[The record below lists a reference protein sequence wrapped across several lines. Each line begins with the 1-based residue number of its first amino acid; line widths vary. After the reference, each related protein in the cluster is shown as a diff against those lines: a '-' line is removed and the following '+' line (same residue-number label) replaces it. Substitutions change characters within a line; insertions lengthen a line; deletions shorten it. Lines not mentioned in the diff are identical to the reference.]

1 MYRKLRY
8 HWPEYFMEAA
18 GLATFMISACVFT
31 VLLMYPASPV
41 AHWIVDPIWKRAVI
55 GIAMGST
62 AIALIYSPWGKR
74 SGAHF
79 NPSVTIAFFRL
90 GKIAPGDAF
99 LYIVSQFTGAITG
112 VLLCA
117 VFFRS
122 WISDSRVNYVVT
134 APGPKGASVALVSEF
149 VISFLLMMMVLVF
162 SNNKRLAAFT
172 GIFAGILVATYITV
186 EAPLSGM
193 SMNPARTFGS
203 ALPAHMWK
211 DWWIYFS
218 APPLGMLAAAE
229 AYVKLAGAHK
239 VICAKLHH
247 GADRRCI
254 FKCGYR
260 RADAEPNSPS
270 MLDPVGKRGDSS
282 DVRDGA
288 SRRRKGKINLLKQ
301 LIVTAIFAVPS
312 LGASGSALISEEKSL
327 TLEGPRKDS
336 EDRHLGTIVGPEHPH
351 NMAWGDETGKTVYL
365 CAKTGLYRI
374 RSNIPGIRP

>member
-8 HWPEYFMEAA
+8 HWPEYLIEAA
-18 GLATFMISACVFT
+18 GLGTFMISACVFT

-41 AHWIVDPIWKRAVI
+41 AHWIVDPIWKRRVV

-62 AIALIYSPWGKR
+62 AIALIYSPWGNR
-74 SGAHF
+74 SGAAHF
-79 NPSVTIAFFRL
+79 NPSVTIAFLRL
-90 GKIAPGDAF
+90 DKIAPGDAL
-99 LYIVSQFTGAITG
+99 LYIVSQFTGAVTG

-117 VFFRS
+117 VFFQP

-134 APGPKGASVALVSEF
+134 APGPKGAGVALVSEF

-162 SNNKRLAAFT
+162 SNSKRLAAFT

-211 DWWIYFS
+211 DSWIYFS
-218 APPLGMLAAAE
+218 APPLGTLAAAE
-229 AYVKLAGAHK
+229 AYVKLLGAHK

-247 GADRRCI
+247 GAGERCI

-260 RADAEPNSPS
+260 RADAEPEQS
-270 MLDPVGKRGDSS
+270 LDAR
-282 DVRDGA
+282 
-288 SRRRKGKINLLKQ
+288 
-301 LIVTAIFAVPS
+301 
-312 LGASGSALISEEKSL
+312 SGRAKEEIL
-327 TLEGPRKDS
+327 QT
-336 EDRHLGTIVGPEHPH
+336 
-351 NMAWGDETGKTVYL
+351 
-365 CAKTGLYRI
+365 
-374 RSNIPGIRP
+374 

>member
-1 MYRKLRY
+1 
-8 HWPEYFMEAA
+8 MEAA

-172 GIFAGILVATYITV
+172 GIFAGILVASYITV

-254 FKCGYR
+254 FNCGYR
-260 RADAEPNSPS
+260 RADAEPKQS
-270 MLDPVGKRGDSS
+270 LDAR
-282 DVRDGA
+282 
-288 SRRRKGKINLLKQ
+288 
-301 LIVTAIFAVPS
+301 
-312 LGASGSALISEEKSL
+312 SGSAKEEIL
-327 TLEGPRKDS
+327 QT
-336 EDRHLGTIVGPEHPH
+336 
-351 NMAWGDETGKTVYL
+351 
-365 CAKTGLYRI
+365 
-374 RSNIPGIRP
+374 